1 MLQYFFRVS
10 ISSWKLLGRLLQ
22 HRQGKAPEGVS
33 VVLEQDLP
41 LSAEPHPAHDNGV
54 AADAVTPVNECSPQT
69 VH

>member
-1 MLQYFFRVS
+1 
-10 ISSWKLLGRLLQ
+10 LGRLLQ